1 MKKIINTTLT
11 RHDADEPM
19 TLELENCKS
28 FSDVFGLGLILR
40 SKGRLE
46 TQFAT
51 DANGL
56 QEIQY
61 NLENVRNQCLWG
73 LQGIG
78 GLMEAANPQELCRD
92 DLASVGALI
101 QNLAQLA
108 EDAVGHT
115 ESVNNDLVSRTNQI
129 ENPKHAAHHAEVH
142 REAVEIR
149 RTRSMSYADAVTMAA
164 GRLAV
169 HLADEAATGEA

>member
-1 MKKIINTTLT
+1 
-11 RHDADEPM
+11 
-19 TLELENCKS
+19 
-28 FSDVFGLGLILR
+28 VFGLGLILR

-46 TQFAT
+46 KQFAT

-56 QEIQY
+56 QEIKY

-78 GLMEAANPQELCRD
+78 GLMAAANPQELCRD

-108 EDAVGHT
+108 EDAIEHMD
-115 ESVNNDLVSRTNQI
+115 SVNSDLFDRANQI
-129 ENPKHAAHHAEVH
+129 EDPKQAAHHAEVH
-142 REAVEIR
+142 REAVQLW
-149 RTRSMSYADAVTMAA
+149 RTQRMSYADAVTMVA
-164 GRLAV
+164 GRLSAR
-169 HLADEAATGEA
+169 LADEAATGEA

>member
-1 MKKIINTTLT
+1 MKKNINTTLT

-46 TQFAT
+46 KQFAT

-56 QEIQY
+56 QHIKD
-61 NLENVRNQCLWG
+61 NLEYVRNQCLWG

-78 GLMEAANPQELCRD
+78 SLILAANPQELCKD
-92 DLASVGALI
+92 DLASVGSLI

-108 EDAVGHT
+108 EDAVGHS
-115 ESVNNDLVSRTNQI
+115 ESVSVDLVSRTNQI
-129 ENPKHAAHHAEVH
+129 DNPRQAAHHAEVH
-142 REAVEIR
+142 REAVAIR
-149 RTRSMSYADAVTMAA
+149 RTRSMSYEDAVAMAA
-164 GRLAV
+164 GRLSAR
-169 HLADEAATGEA
+169 LADEAATGEA